1 MPTPLRL
8 MVYRHSVFY
17 SPLLAGIGAGLFAAE
32 GFAPTYTVMPAGRT
46 VADMLAGGEIDVS
59 QTAVSASF
67 AWLER
72 NELPPVAC
80 FAQLNARDG
89 FLLAGRQPDPDFRW
103 DKLADGRFMFVHG
116 GQPQAMLAYALHR
129 RGVDLA
135 RLDGLDAG
143 GTEAMMAAFRAGQGD
158 YFHEQ
163 APYPQQLEL
172 EGHAHVLA
180 SVGEIIGPVAFSCL
194 GATPSWLSGPHAAP
208 FVRVYRRAREW
219 VQSAPVADVAAAV
232 RGFFPTIADAAI
244 VRALDYYRGLGC
256 WTGDVEIPRADYEV
270 ALDVY
275 AHSGLVTR
283 RHDYDRVVVKPPAG

>member
-32 GFAPTYTVMPAGRT
+32 GFAPTYTVMPPGRT
-46 VADMLAGGEIDVS
+46 VADMLARGDIDVS

-67 AWLER
+67 AYLER

-80 FAQLNARDG
+80 FAQLNSRDG
-89 FLLAGRQPDPDFRW
+89 FLVAGRSPDPDFRW
-103 DKLADGRFMFVHG
+103 DKVATGRFMFVHG

-129 RGVDLA
+129 RGVRLA
-135 RLDGLDAG
+135 DVHGIDAG
-143 GTEAMMAAFRAGQGD
+143 GTDAMMAAFRAGEGD
-158 YFHEQ
+158 WFHEQ
-163 APYPQQLEL
+163 APYPHQLEL
-172 EGHAHVLA
+172 EGRAHVLA

-194 GATPSWLSGPHAAP
+194 GATSSWLSGPAARP
-208 FVRVYRRAREW
+208 FVRAYRRAREW
-219 VQSAPVADVAAAV
+219 VQSGPIREVAAAV
-232 RGFFPTIADAAI
+232 GGFFPAIAPPAI
-244 VRALDYYRGLGC
+244 VRALEYYRGLGC
-256 WTGDVEIPRADYEV
+256 WTGGIDIPLSDYAV

-283 RHDYDRVVVKPPAG
+283 RHDYDRVVVKAPGG